1 MRVQEIIRK
10 GVREVDALG
19 LSYYV
24 GNGVKGIIKDM
35 EDKIR
40 KNTVPLDIYNKKTKR
55 NVVLMDRIAKQS
67 SKLVKANSDLV
78 WFRKHFEFD
87 YEGKKN
93 DK

>member
-40 KNTVPLDIYNKKTKR
+40 KILFP
-55 NVVLMDRIAKQS
+55 
-67 SKLVKANSDLV
+67 
-78 WFRKHFEFD
+78 
-87 YEGKKN
+87 
-93 DK
+93 